1 MKLGQVSDVLET
13 GFHEVMYGNGT
24 ASAIPSL
31 AEWPVLF
38 YDNIQLRDG
47 GEGGEIIKNIVFR
60 YDQQNDG
67 VKTVTMPL
75 QEN

>member
-1 MKLGQVSDVLET
+1 MKCGQVFDVLET
-13 GFHEVMYGNGT
+13 GFHEVMYGNVA

-31 AEWPVLF
+31 TEWPVLF
-38 YDNIQLRDG
+38 YDIYNKKRG
-47 GEGGEIIKNIVFR
+47 GGREIIKNIVFR
-60 YDQQNDG
+60 YDRQNDG

>member
-1 MKLGQVSDVLET
+1 MWASFDVLET
-13 GFHEVMYGNGT
+13 GFHGVMYGNVS

-31 AEWPVLF
+31 TEWPVLF
-38 YDNIQLRDG
+38 YDIYNKKKGG
-47 GEGGEIIKNIVFR
+47 GEGEIIKNIVFR
-60 YDQQNDG
+60 YVQQNDG